1 MSVKD
6 CKTLWS
12 SVYEEPGEGIC
23 ILGLDQADF
32 PFGVLAP
39 RPESAAHPS
48 AEVKTTLR
56 SHFQL
61 SVLFLQH
68 RLRAFQH
75 SNESHL
81 LLTNNPTG
89 QKKN

>member
-1 MSVKD
+1 MSGKD

-12 SVYEEPGEGIC
+12 SIYEEPGEAIC
-23 ILGLDQADF
+23 ILGTDQVDF

-39 RPESAAHPS
+39 RPESVAHPS

-68 RLRAFQH
+68 RLRAF
-75 SNESHL
+75 
-81 LLTNNPTG
+81 PTL
-89 QKKN
+89 

>member
-23 ILGLDQADF
+23 ILGIDQADF

-48 AEVKTTLR
+48 AEVKTTLQ
-56 SHFQL
+56 SHFQFCFIPATPFE
-61 SVLFLQH
+61 SI
-68 RLRAFQH
+68 
-75 SNESHL
+75 SNTL
-81 LLTNNPTG
+81 IRVICC
-89 QKKN
+89 

>member
-1 MSVKD
+1 MSGKD

-12 SVYEEPGEGIC
+12 SIYEEPGEGIC
-23 ILGLDQADF
+23 ILGIDQTDF

-39 RPESAAHPS
+39 RPESVAHPS
-48 AEVKTTLR
+48 EEVKTTLQ

-68 RLRAFQH
+68 RLRAF
-75 SNESHL
+75 
-81 LLTNNPTG
+81 PTL
-89 QKKN
+89 